1 MSELPPDLSR
11 LGDELARAT
20 RRQAAAERARRRERR
35 TRLAATGVAAAL
47 AAGIVLPA
55 ALDRAREGTGAEPFR
70 ATSARVTYVPNAC
83 DQPRGATFAAARPCA
98 APGATDVVA
107 LDRRYA
113 RQ

>member
-1 MSELPPDLSR
+1 MSSQLPPDLSE

-20 RRQAAAERARRRERR
+20 RRSVSARRRRADLLA
-35 TRLAATGVAAAL
+35 RLAATGVAAAL
-47 AAGIVLPA
+47 ALAVLFPGGLGSA
-55 ALDRAREGTGAEPFR
+55 DREGDLLQFASTA
-70 ATSARVTYVPNAC
+70 VTYVPTAC

-98 APGATDVVA
+98 TPGVTDVVE

>member
-1 MSELPPDLSR
+1 MSNQLPPDLSK

-20 RRQAAAERARRRERR
+20 DRAAAARARRGDVFA
-35 TRLAATGVAAAL
+35 RLAATGVAAAL
-47 AAGIVLPA
+47 ALAVLFPGGLGSA
-55 ALDRAREGTGAEPFR
+55 DRDNDLLQFA
-70 ATSARVTYVPNAC
+70 ATSVSYVPTAC

-98 APGATDVVA
+98 SPGVTDVVE